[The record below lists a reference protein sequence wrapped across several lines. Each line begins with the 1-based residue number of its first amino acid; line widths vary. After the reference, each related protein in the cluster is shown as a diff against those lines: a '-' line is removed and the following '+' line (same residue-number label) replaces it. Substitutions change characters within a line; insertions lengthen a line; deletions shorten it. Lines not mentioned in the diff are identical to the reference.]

1 MKSVSEDIK
10 SYKIRKVEEKNE
22 ITTVTVDA
30 LYKKDSKN
38 DSKKVI
44 VIELEKIDE
53 SWKISKS

>member
-30 LYKKDSKN
+30 LYKKDSK
-38 DSKKVI
+38 KVI